1 MRRDAG
7 SNVFNPVWSIHTPGR
22 GTLPKH
28 GYRHL
33 SIREDVFK
41 KLEDIRDKYGYGSL
55 SDAIAYLLQVEEEHR
70 DTYRQLTTITG
81 LLNKIVELLTSRP
94 IEADVDRRVEELDSE
109 VSSFKIR
116 LDMLSRRIKELE
128 AKRRS
133 HEG

>member
-1 MRRDAG
+1 MRLDVG
-7 SNVFNPVWSIHTPGR
+7 SNVFNPVWGIHTPGR
-22 GTLPKH
+22 STLPKH

-55 SDAIAYLLQVEEEHR
+55 SDAIAYLIQVEEEHR
-70 DTYRQLTTITG
+70 ETYRQLTE
-81 LLNKIVELLTSRP
+81 LLNKIAELLTSR
-94 IEADVDRRVEELDSE
+94 EDVGRRVEELDSE
-109 VSSFKIR
+109 VSSLKIR

-128 AKRRS
+128 VKMRS